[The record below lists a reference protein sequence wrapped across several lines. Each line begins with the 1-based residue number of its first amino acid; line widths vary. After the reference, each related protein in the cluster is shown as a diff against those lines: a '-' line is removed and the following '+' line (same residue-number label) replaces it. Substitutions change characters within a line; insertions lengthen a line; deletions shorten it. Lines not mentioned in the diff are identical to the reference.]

1 MRDDTVHL
9 LSTKITDIDFRRDLR
24 QKLRRHPALS
34 TAKAGWV
41 DQAIALGFGYR
52 NHAALLHSPDR
63 EVKEISDV
71 GFRHRML
78 EFGLAIPENLF
89 RQTVL
94 YLIDCNSDASY
105 SLPLPVSVNEAQ
117 ERSLEELVMHPGNV
131 LVCGSDPDAN
141 CAMLIELIRLS
152 WPNMKPAYIL
162 APEGH
167 HAEWL
172 KGDDALVCHLHD
184 DEGKQRELFNHALSI
199 PGLRCVVDG
208 ITQATLLQTRSHM
221 RTGISCLVSM
231 ALANRQE
238 GIDGAIDFFMQGAR
252 VDSLRFYLSG
262 IVHVEPV
269 DGTVHIVNMKTQ
281 LF

>member
-1 MRDDTVHL
+1 MRDHTLHL
-9 LSTKITDIDFRRDLR
+9 LSSKITDIEFRRDLR
-24 QKLRRHPALS
+24 QKLRSLPSLAA
-34 TAKAGWV
+34 AKVGWL
-41 DQAIALGFGYR
+41 DQAIAVGFGFR

-63 EVKEISDV
+63 ESSHISDNA
-71 GFRHRML
+71 FRERML
-78 EFGLAIPENLF
+78 EFEITVPQNLF
-89 RQTVL
+89 RETVL
-94 YLIDCNSDASY
+94 KLIDSNFDASC
-105 SLPLPVSVNEAQ
+105 SVPLPVSMNEAQ

-141 CAMLIELIRLS
+141 CAMLIELIRRS

-172 KGDDALVCHLHD
+172 SEDGALVMHLHE
-184 DEGKQRELFNHALSI
+184 DEDKQRSLFIHALRI

-221 RTGISCLVSM
+221 RTGRSCLVSI
-231 ALANRQE
+231 ALTNRQE

-252 VDSLRFYLSG
+252 VDSLRFYLAG

-269 DGTVHIVNMKTQ
+269 NGAVRVIDMKTQ

>member
-1 MRDDTVHL
+1 MNDQVLRL
-9 LSTKITDIDFRRDLR
+9 LSSKITDIDFRRDLR
-24 QKLRRHPALS
+24 QQLRASPFLS
-34 TAKAGWV
+34 GAKTGWL
-41 DQAIALGFGYR
+41 DEAIARGFGCKS
-52 NHAALLHSPDR
+52 HAALLESTDR
-63 EVKEISDV
+63 DVREISDV
-71 GFRHRML
+71 GFRHRMI
-78 EFGLAIPENLF
+78 EFGLAVPENLF
-89 RQTVL
+89 RQNVL
-94 YLIDCNSDASY
+94 KLIGCNSDASY
-105 SLPLPVSVNEAQ
+105 SVPLPVSVNEAQ
-117 ERSLEELVMHPGNV
+117 ERLLEELVMHPGNV

-162 APEGH
+162 APEGD

-172 KGDDALVCHLHD
+172 RGDGAFVSHLHE
-184 DEGKQRELFNHALSI
+184 DEDKQRELFNHVLRI

-231 ALANRQE
+231 ALANRKG
-238 GIDGAIDFFMQGAR
+238 GIEGAIDFFMQGAK

-269 DGTVHIVNMKTQ
+269 DGAVLIIDMKTQ
-281 LF
+281 QF